1 MFVHYRTKGLIFK
14 KEDRG
19 DADQLFT
26 VFTKEFGKLEISAKA
41 IRKISSKL
49 RSGAEIFYLSEIEFI
64 QGKAQKTLTDAVLV
78 EKFADL
84 KKDLGKLKIA
94 YKISDVLDKLIRGQ
108 EPDLKIWNLIL
119 ETFYG
124 LKELKNEDGKLEII
138 YYYFLWNFLSILG
151 YQPNFYHCILCEEK
165 LKPETLYFDLAE
177 GGIVCESCHKKTKA
191 KLLETE
197 PETIKILR
205 AILKKD
211 WLTVKRLK
219 IEIKNQKPLKLISDN
234 FLSEALDKTQ

>member
-1 MFVHYRTKGLIFK
+1 MFVHYRSQGLIFK

-64 QGKAQKTLTDAVLV
+64 QGKAQKTLTDAVLI

-84 KKDLGKLKIA
+84 KKNLGKLKIA
-94 YKISDVLDKLIRGQ
+94 YKISEILDKLIRGQ
-108 EPDLKIWNLIL
+108 ESDLKIWNLIL

-151 YQPNFYHCILCEEK
+151 YQPNFYHCILCEEMLKQEK
-165 LKPETLYFDLAE
+165 LHFNLSE
-177 GGIVCESCHKKTKA
+177 GGIICESCHKKTKA
-191 KLLETE
+191 KLLEIE

-205 AILKKD
+205 TILKKD